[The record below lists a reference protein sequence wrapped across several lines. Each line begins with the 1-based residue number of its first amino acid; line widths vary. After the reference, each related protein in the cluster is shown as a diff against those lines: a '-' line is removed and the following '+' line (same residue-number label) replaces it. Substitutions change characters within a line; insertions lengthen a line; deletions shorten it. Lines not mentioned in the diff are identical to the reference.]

1 MNRLLEFLRSNI
13 HLIIFV
19 LLEVGAFVWLFRGST
34 YHESVFLSSANRA
47 TGAVIEYANKS
58 NEYIGLRDANIALM
72 ERAAQLEME
81 NQQLK
86 YQLKRLEVD
95 SLAWQR
101 LSTDSIIRPFPYHY
115 EVAQVVGTTLFG
127 GDNYLTIDIGSK
139 DGVYNDMGV
148 LSNLGVVGVV
158 KTTGQKYAK
167 VIPLVN
173 RNFNLNCKPS
183 PQSQFVGTL
192 AWDGKD
198 LEHSLLTNLPK
209 HAPYN
214 KGDSVV
220 TSGYSSIFPEGLF
233 VGTVEGEGDSPNDNF
248 RALRIKLGAP
258 FATLKYIYVVQN
270 FEREEREEIER
281 TENE

>member
-1 MNRLLEFLRSNI
+1 MHRLLEFLRSNL
-13 HLIIFV
+13 HLLLFII
-19 LLEVGAFVWLFRGST
+19 LEVVAFVWLFRGST
-34 YHESVFLSSANRA
+34 YHNSVFLSSANRA

-86 YQLKRLEVD
+86 YQMKRLEVD
-95 SLAWQR
+95 SLSWQR
-101 LSTDSIIRPFPYHY
+101 LSTDSVMRPFPYQY
-115 EVAQVVGTTLFG
+115 KVAQVVGTTLFG
-127 GDNYLTIDIGSK
+127 GDNFLTIDMGSNA
-139 DGVYNDMGV
+139 GVYNDMGV

-167 VIPLVN
+167 VIPLIN
-173 RNFNLNCKPS
+173 SSFNLICKPS
-183 PQSQFVGTL
+183 PLSQFVGTL

-214 KGDSVV
+214 IGDSVV

-233 VGTVEGEGDSPNDNF
+233 VGTVIGEGESPNDNF
-248 RALRIKLGAP
+248 RALKVKLGVP
-258 FATLKYIYVVQN
+258 FATLKYVYVVQN
-270 FEREEREEIER
+270 FEREERKEV
-281 TENE
+281 ENTDNE

>member
-1 MNRLLEFLRSNI
+1 MHRLLEYLRSNL
-13 HLIIFV
+13 HLILFV
-19 LLEVGAFVWLFRGST
+19 ILEVLTFVWLFREST
-34 YHESVFLSSANRA
+34 YHNSVFLSSANRA
-47 TGAVIEYANKS
+47 TGTVIEYANKS

-72 ERAAQLEME
+72 ERTAQLEME

-95 SLAWQR
+95 SLSWQR
-101 LSTDSIIRPFPYHY
+101 LSTDSVLRPFPYQY
-115 EVAQVVGTTLFG
+115 KVAQIVGTTLFG
-127 GDNYLTIDIGSK
+127 GNNFLTIDMGSNA
-139 DGVYNDMGV
+139 GVYNDMGV

-158 KTTGQKYAK
+158 KTTGKKYAK

-173 RNFNLNCKPS
+173 SSFNLNCKPS

-198 LEHSLLTNLPK
+198 MEYSLLTNLPK

-214 KGDSVV
+214 MGDSVV

-233 VGTVEGEGDSPNDNF
+233 VGTVVGEGESPNDNF
-248 RALRIKLGAP
+248 RALRVKLGVP
-258 FATLKYIYVVQN
+258 FSTLKYVYVVQN
-270 FEREEREEIER
+270 FEREERQAIER
-281 TENE
+281 TDDE